1 MDMDALATTRM
12 SSKGQVVIP
21 EDIRGRLKL
30 IPGVQFVV
38 VGEGDV
44 VILKTI
50 TPPSMEGFDSLI
62 SRARQQARASGMRRS
77 DIVKATAKTRRRK
90 RIDSGEGSTRT

>member
-1 MDMDALATTRM
+1 MAELATTRL

-21 EDIRGRLKL
+21 EDVRQRLGLKA
-30 IPGVQFVV
+30 GDQFLV

-50 TPPSMEGFDSLI
+50 APPSMKDFDALV
-62 SRARQQARASGMRRS
+62 SRARSQARRAGMKPK
-77 DIVKATAKTRRRK
+77 DIAAAIKKVREQNR
-90 RIDSGEGSTRT
+90 

>member
-1 MDMDALATTRM
+1 MQALATTRM

-21 EDIRGRLKL
+21 EDVRGRLKL
-30 IPGVQFVV
+30 MPGVQFVV

-50 TPPSMEGFDSLI
+50 TPPSMAGFDDLI
-62 SRARQQARASGMRRS
+62 RRARQQARANGMKRS
-77 DIVKATAKTRRRK
+77 DIAKAVSKARERK
-90 RIDSGEGSTRT
+90 